1 MVNIEYPFA
10 LFDIQLE
17 MRQNIKLTIERFDID
32 IVPYAYN
39 CYILKSNSNWL
50 KTDFISLLNRM
61 LLKNTF
67 LKLFLHIFEIHIFS
81 V

>member
-17 MRQNIKLTIERFDID
+17 MRQNIKLTIKRFDID

-39 CYILKSNSNWL
+39 CYILKSNSN
-50 KTDFISLLNRM
+50 
-61 LLKNTF
+61 
-67 LKLFLHIFEIHIFS
+67 
-81 V
+81 